1 VELQEADH
9 RQAIVANPADASA
22 LQAIAIL
29 ALQAGDGLRAMRQ
42 FWRAFLIHDDKAV
55 FDQQASAAIDILLEQ
70 LLVGTQTEDV
80 DDAVAQLEWLSE
92 LVPISSSFA
101 RVLGAFRLI
110 QGRDEEAAQLR
121 PFIPPEE
128 SDGSFVRALEALQTY
143 RQERDFLGSVVI
155 PAHNAQATI
164 ERALDSVMACI
175 AHYREETGEAEA
187 KVHISIVDDGSKDDT
202 LATIR
207 GWSARYPEQ
216 SLALTVHGI
225 GRGAGAAR
233 NAGAAAAKGPLLW
246 FLDADDYFLEHHFLV
261 TARVLRDHPDAAF
274 VRTGMMF
281 DRIDD
286 QVTPGWRAASEG
298 SYPCNLCIRR
308 EAHEKTGGFPDEP
321 PFCPAMAE
329 DVGYSRVIQARF
341 PGLTTPSKTVFYS
354 MSPGNVLDKMRE
366 EMTSTPGVSTDP
378 GRDIPPRFRAA
389 EILMRRRIY
398 AVRREAALAQEQT
411 ELARLCASLVDDAA
425 GETPPVI
432 ELARMWLDR
441 GQHGRAVPLLQAAI
455 AVRPTDARLH
465 LALAQALVRD
475 LRFWEAMS
483 ALHAAADVPGVAQAW
498 FDLGVAAHREGRRD
512 AAIEAFRNA
521 ASLQPDLVSAQ
532 YNVGALLMA
541 AGDIDAA
548 VPSLQAALDRQP
560 DHVNALHQL
569 GLALRRRGDPE
580 RALSHL
586 SKASLLAPERGDI
599 AAEASDILLMLGRID
614 EAAAEAER
622 AVSIAPTLYQA
633 HAVGAKA
640 LEANGRDDDA
650 LASWE
655 RAIACNPGFGEA
667 FSRRTLLLLK
677 RRWGPACAPR
687 PQAEQGRRVSASRLG
702 LDGRFGNQLLQYG
715 FLRLYA
721 ERHGLTLETP
731 EWLGRHLFD
740 LDDPLPGA
748 PLPAIDEQRIDL
760 AADRTGRFAEHD
772 IHGYFCGD
780 VSGWAGEQERFRTLF
795 RPGLHAAP
803 IMNDAL
809 AQVRHAGRTLV
820 AIHLRRGDYGWGPFW
835 IAPTTWYLDWLS
847 RIWSDLDEPVLF
859 IATDDPDTA
868 EAFRTYRPIIGRD
881 LQAAPEGI
889 EFLPDFHILSQADII
904 ATSNSTF
911 SGVAAL
917 INPAV
922 GACFRPD
929 RNTGALRPFAPWNA
943 PILL

>member
-1 VELQEADH
+1 MELHEADY
-9 RQAIVANPADASA
+9 RQAIVANPSDASA
-22 LQAIAIL
+22 LQSIAII

-42 FWRAFLIHDDKAV
+42 FWRAFLIHGDRAV
-55 FDQQASAAIDILLEQ
+55 FDQQARVALEILLEQ
-70 LLVGTQTEDV
+70 LLIGAQTEDV
-80 DDAVAQLEWLSE
+80 DDAVEQLEWLTE
-92 LVPISSSFA
+92 LVPTNSPIA
-101 RVLGAFRLI
+101 RVLGAFLLI

-121 PFIPPEE
+121 PFIPPED
-128 SDGSFVRALEALQTY
+128 SDASFVRALEAIQTS
-143 RQERDFLGSVVI
+143 RRERDFLGSVII

-164 ERALDSVMACI
+164 VRALDSVMACI
-175 AHYREETGEAEA
+175 AHYRRETGEAEA
-187 KVHISIVDDGSKDDT
+187 KVHISIVDDASKDDT
-202 LATIR
+202 VATIR
-207 GWSARYPEQ
+207 AWSAQYPDQ
-216 SLALTVHGI
+216 SLTLTVQALN
-225 GRGAGAAR
+225 RGAGAAR
-233 NAGAAAAKGPLLW
+233 NAGVAAAMGPLLW
-246 FLDADDYFLEHHFLV
+246 FLDADDYFLDHHFLV
-261 TARVLRDHPDAAF
+261 TAQTLKDHPDAAF
-274 VRTGMMF
+274 VRTGMIF

-286 QVTPGWRAASEG
+286 QVTPGWRKASEG

-308 EAHEKTGGFPDEP
+308 EAHDKTGGFPDETL
-321 PFCPAMAE
+321 FRPAVAD
-329 DVGYSRVIQARF
+329 DVGYSRVVMAMF
-341 PGLTTPSKTVFYS
+341 SGLAVLNRTVFYS
-354 MSPGNVLDKMRE
+354 MSPGNVLDKMHT
-366 EMTSTPGVSTDP
+366 EMISTPGVSADP
-378 GRDIPPRFRAA
+378 NRDISPRFRAA

-398 AVRREAALAQEQT
+398 AVRHGAALAEEQT
-411 ELARLCASLVDDAA
+411 DLARLCASLVDDAA
-425 GETPPVI
+425 GEAPPVI

-441 GQHGRAVPLLQAAI
+441 GQHGRALPLLQAAI

-465 LALAQALVRD
+465 FVLAEALVRD

-483 ALHAAADVPGVAQAW
+483 ALNAAADVPGVAQAW

-521 ASLQPDLVSAQ
+521 ASLQPDLVSAR
-532 YNVGALLMA
+532 YNVGALLME

-569 GLALRRRGDPE
+569 GLALRRRDDREG
-580 RALSHL
+580 ALSHL
-586 SKASLLAPERGDI
+586 LKASRLAPDRGDI
-599 AAEASDILLMLGRID
+599 AAETSDVLLMLGRTD

-622 AVSIAPTLYQA
+622 AASIAPDLYQA
-633 HAVGAKA
+633 HAVAAKA

-655 RAIACNPGFGEA
+655 RAIASNPGFGEA
-667 FSRRTLLLLK
+667 FSRRALLFLK

-687 PQAEQGRRVSASRLG
+687 PQADQGRRVSASRLG

-760 AADRTGRFAEHD
+760 AADRTGRFAQHD

-780 VSGWAGEQERFRTLF
+780 VSGWAAERERFRTLF
-795 RPGLHAAP
+795 RPGRHAAP
-803 IMNDAL
+803 IMDAAL
-809 AQVRHAGRTLV
+809 SQVRRAGRTLV

-847 RIWSDLDEPVLF
+847 RIWSDLDKPVLF
-859 IATDDPDTA
+859 IATDDPETA
-868 EAFRTYRPIIGRD
+868 DAFRTYRPIIGRD
-881 LQAAPEGI
+881 LPAAPEGI
-889 EFLPDFHILSQADII
+889 EFLPDFHVLSQADIL

-917 INPAV
+917 INPAAN
-922 GACFRPD
+922 ACFRPD
-929 RNTGALRPFAPWNA
+929 RNMGALMQFAPWDA
-943 PILL
+943 PVLL